1 MGPARYEG
9 FDPLLPAAGAE
20 SMLRLC
26 ERFGRYGMYDE
37 YIAYPPP
44 ASPETSALASAG

>member
-9 FDPLLPAAGAE
+9 FDPLLPEAGAE

-26 ERFGRYGMYDE
+26 ERFGRDGMYDE
-37 YIAYPPP
+37 YIAYPP
-44 ASPETSALASAG
+44 ASPETGALASAG